1 MLPERLPNGNLLVPM
16 RAEGE
21 DGLVGDSV
29 VEIGPEHPHFVDWE
43 EFLHIRLGATL
54 PSSSDSE

>member
-21 DGLVGDSV
+21 EEGLVGDGV

-43 EFLHIRLGATL
+43 EFLHVRPEATL
-54 PSSSDSE
+54 PSSSG